1 MKKIILI
8 ICLLPAFVQAQY
20 NITNLVTGLVQPVS
34 FDMTDDGRFF
44 VALKGGS
51 SGNAIDA
58 KINIYNATNGNLIS
72 TFWDFTDSTEV
83 VFERGVL
90 GVALDPN
97 FNTNHFVYV
106 FYNHKS
112 PAYIR
117 VVRFTEVNNQGT
129 NPVILFNYADPF
141 TAGNHT
147 GGNIHFRPSDTTNIY
162 ITLGD
167 RATPAN
173 SQLLTNPCGK
183 ILRINKFTG
192 TAPNDN
198 PFYDDGNPANGN
210 DDRIWAYGLRNSFDF
225 CFSPINDSLYASEN
239 GQNTYDEV
247 NQIVKG
253 GNYGWPQCEG
263 ISGTCSN
270 PNFIAPIEVWAA
282 PLPAVT
288 GIMIYNH
295 SLMPNLQGHLL
306 VADNDYG
313 RIYDITLSNPPAWN
327 GFVSRTL
334 MLDILQ
340 LTTLKQSPDGCILAM
355 EGGYTS
361 NGKIRKICPVGM
373 AVQEGESLSFSI
385 APNPAV
391 NQITINGNQLL
402 SGSTYWV
409 YDITGKLMLNGN
421 INGYSKQLDLSCF
434 SDGVYFLKIITAD
447 AGEFAQKL
455 IITK

>member
-1 MKKIILI
+1 MKKIFLA
-8 ICLLPAFVQAQY
+8 LLCFPFYAKAQY

-34 FDMTDDGRFF
+34 FDMTTDGRFF

-51 SGNAIDA
+51 SGNAVDA
-58 KINIYNATNGNLIS
+58 FVNVYDAANGNLLN
-72 TFWDFTDSTEV
+72 TFWNFTDSTEV

-90 GVALDPN
+90 GVAIDPN
-97 FNTNHFVYV
+97 FNSNHYVYV

-112 PAYIR
+112 PARIR

-129 NPVILFNYADPF
+129 NPVIIFNYADPF

-147 GGNIHFRPSDTTNIY
+147 GGNIHFRPSDTTHLY

-192 TAPNDN
+192 AAPADN
-198 PFYDDGNPANGN
+198 PFYDDGNPTNGN

-270 PNFIAPIEVWAA
+270 PNFIAPIEVWGS

-288 GIMIYNH
+288 GIMVYNH

-334 MLDILQ
+334 MLDIAQ

-373 AVQEGESLSFSI
+373 AVNETDILSFSI
-385 APNPAV
+385 IPNPATDY
-391 NQITINGNQLL
+391 ISINGNELIA
-402 SGSTYWV
+402 GSYFELFDV
-409 YDITGKLMLNGN
+409 AGKLLQNGN
-421 INGYSKQLDLSCF
+421 IQTYTKQLDVSTLSE
-434 SDGVYFLKIITAD
+434 GVYFIKVRSLKGELTQKFII
-447 AGEFAQKL
+447 KR
-455 IITK
+455 